1 MWELLRPP
9 QVVVLFLVRVRVRL
23 RARVRV
29 RVGGVWQEAG
39 PRRERRE
46 AGP

>member
-1 MWELLRPP
+1 MRGEVFSKRGGPRHKRL
-9 QVVVLFLVRVRVRL
+9 RVRL